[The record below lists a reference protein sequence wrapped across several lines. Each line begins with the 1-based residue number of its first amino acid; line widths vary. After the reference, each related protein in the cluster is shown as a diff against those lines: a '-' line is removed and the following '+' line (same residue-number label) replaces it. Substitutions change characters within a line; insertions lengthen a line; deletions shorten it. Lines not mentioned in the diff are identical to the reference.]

1 MPTFP
6 NQFAIINDPA
16 FGNSTVDADTNT
28 NIIKSKK
35 VGPTLANQSNKGDAN
50 LFLTGTPTENIKYE
64 FRCQDGGGTGKG
76 TVAWKKKEESNDLWK
91 GYNDERNVT
100 HISNPFNDTT
110 DVLKSTSYIYVP
122 LNNREIIYAQT
133 RTRKDRLIIK
143 YRSYSPTNDSGSD
156 ETWTETSLLFNDFGS
171 QDLGVYNNTDR
182 PNRQSFD
189 VCILENGDILLAT
202 INNNDI
208 DIYRSTDGITFTLAI
223 NGLFSDITTSGQR
236 TSIYNIEL
244 KSSGNYVSIVCTLQL
259 SYILLTSEVFF
270 RSFFSADGGSSWTVR
285 EGSLTDSLK
294 IPFSMTGIPY
304 EYEEGEIWTHGA
316 IDDEGTFFLING
328 VDGEESSLVVG
339 VSRGG
344 SPFEIVNGFEFTGD
358 YTSKP
363 VISKCSDSIYIFLYS
378 LAQIPRKLLAS
389 DPFEIQRKNFELF
402 RAKIDRSAY
411 VLGNDVSFVRWS
423 STSGSAFYFIRDLSA
438 VELPNSSICINGIVS
453 DRYND
458 RMNGISYF
466 RLGGWDTYA
475 IRPFNYN
482 NSTNRSYITS
492 TSFGN
497 ANNTS
502 LTNNVYLFD
511 INWTANYGIPSS
523 TADSNGFL
531 GGGEDPSLFDSAQE
545 ISFVGWE
552 RSYMQ
557 IIDGANTVT
566 GNTKTGLLFRHISQ
580 PCNANGIDSAIVKA
594 SSAVT
599 NFHSEFIYETIG
611 YDDGYKLDADSP
623 VSNYAFIPYIK
634 PEISQPTSSSNQ
646 EHKDYDDL
654 VRTHPHGGCLNFI
667 CKASDGNNVPVNG
680 EDSTIVAGLC
690 TYLGTRYIDP
700 DLATAG
706 QTRILNLRI
715 GIGKNTIDLMDCNR
729 YDSSGV
735 QQPIRIRRITLT
747 DTNDLQ
753 NNYYEVR
760 LGIHPTK
767 EDSLDPKI
775 FMMCRKM
782 NSHTW
787 IKDDGGTFASTG
799 LDTNDTTKFYVGQ
812 HPNHNDPV
820 LNQIVYFGH
829 VTGTTATFLHTVES
843 NWKQFA
849 FYSGNDL
856 NTLSY
861 SGRGL
866 SPVVNL
872 ETFDRLP
879 GKQTSSFPI
888 PINDNISAIFGG
900 SGLVIGDLYESD
912 IDHDY
917 SPQNITS
924 YNSPRIPFETNSM
937 TASTGNTI
945 SLIFSTINDESMYLD
960 AVSSFNSRV
969 KNVKFN
975 YSLDGTTY
983 NTVAGTSDDYLNFD
997 TNLTGSVQEINHNVI
1012 SVRWSS
1018 TSYNK
1023 IRNGIFNSSDKQKYV
1038 FYKGASPTATGTTWE
1053 NSGIAYDIE
1062 RTIQKGQITR
1072 SDGIT
1077 ANESDIIISTKT
1089 ASSYFP
1095 IAGTTNASFVVGSTF
1110 NIYSSRAYSTNMSS
1124 YAKVCK
1130 KMRIDIE
1137 GFEYGDSNFARIGSL
1152 IAGTTFT
1159 FNPLLDWEF
1168 KDTEEPNQEFNETR
1182 SGLNWVYNKGPS
1194 VRTLGM
1200 SLNGDVDQQ
1209 MRYEFRNILNS
1220 VTKYARSPISL
1231 IIGSGELQ
1239 SNQGELYEDLIL
1251 TRFSDSTD
1259 FQNAGWKYD
1268 EVSSNWKPVGSMSL
1282 KFTEIV

>member
-1 MPTFP
+1 MSTFP

-16 FGNSTVDADTNT
+16 FGNSIVDPDTNS

-35 VGPTLANQSNKGDAN
+35 VGPTLANASNKGDSN

-64 FRCQDGGGTGKG
+64 FRCQDGGGLGKG
-76 TVAWKKKEESNDLWK
+76 TFAWKKKEESNDLWK
-91 GYNDERNVT
+91 GYNDERNVS
-100 HISNPFNDTT
+100 HISNPFSDTT

-143 YRSYSPTNDSGSD
+143 YRSYSPTNDSGSE
-156 ETWTETSLLFNDFGS
+156 ETWTETSLIFNDFGS
-171 QDLGVYNNTDR
+171 QDLGVYNDEDR

-189 VCILENGDILLAT
+189 VCILDNGDILLAT

-208 DIYRSTDGITFTLAI
+208 DIYRSTDGITFTLAV
-223 NGLFSDITTSGQR
+223 NGLISDFGGSR
-236 TSIYNIEL
+236 TSAYNIEI
-244 KSSGNYVSIVCTLQL
+244 KSSGNYVSILFSMQYLFTTLTTQ
-259 SYILLTSEVFF
+259 TSFT
-270 RSFFSADGGSSWTVR
+270 SLFSSDGGSSWSIR
-285 EGSLTDSLK
+285 DLPNTDELK
-294 IPFSMTGIPY
+294 FPFSMTNIPY
-304 EYEEGEIWTHGA
+304 EAEDGEIWTHGA
-316 IDDEGTFFLING
+316 IDEEGTFMLING
-328 VDGEESSLVVG
+328 SDGEESKLIVG
-339 VSRGG
+339 ISRGG
-344 SPFEIVNGFEFTGD
+344 SPFEIINGFNFTAD
-358 YTSKP
+358 YTLKP
-363 VISKCSDSIYIFLYS
+363 TISKCSDAIYIFLYS
-378 LAQIPRKLLAS
+378 LAEIPKKLVTQ
-389 DPFEIQRKNFELF
+389 DPFQITRNSFELF
-402 RAKIDRSAY
+402 RAKIDRSSY
-411 VLGNDVSFVRWS
+411 TIGDDISFFRWS
-423 STSGSAFYFIRDLSA
+423 SFSGSAYYFINNISA
-438 VELPNSSICINGIVS
+438 VQLPNSSICINGTIS
-453 DRYND
+453 NRYND
-458 RMNGISYF
+458 KNDGICYF
-466 RLGGWDTYA
+466 RLGGWDTYSV
-475 IRPFNYN
+475 RSFNYD
-482 NSTNRSYITS
+482 NSTNRSFIGNN
-492 TSFGN
+492 SFQN
-497 ANNTS
+497 PNNTAY
-502 LTNNVYLFD
+502 TNRVYLFD
-511 INWTANYGIPSS
+511 INWNATTGLPCSGSESS
-523 TADSNGFL
+523 GFL
-531 GGGEDPSLFDSAQE
+531 LNGYDSSLFDSPSE
-545 ISFVGWE
+545 VTFVGWE
-552 RSYMQ
+552 KSYIQ
-557 IIDGANTVT
+557 LVDAYDPTS
-566 GNTKTGLLFRHISQ
+566 GNTKTGLLFRHTSQ
-580 PCNANGIDSAIVKA
+580 PCNANGIDPETVKS

-599 NFHSEFIYETIG
+599 NFHSDFIYENIG
-611 YDDGYKLDADSP
+611 FDDGYKIDADSP
-623 VSNYAFIPYIK
+623 ISNFGFIPYIK
-634 PEISQPTSSSNQ
+634 PEYSTESSYSS
-646 EHKDYDDL
+646 EFTDYDQL
-654 VRTHPHGGCLNFI
+654 VRSNPHGGFLSFI
-667 CKASDGNNVPVNG
+667 CKSGSSENIPNNG

-700 DLATAG
+700 NLTTAG

-767 EDSLDPKI
+767 EESLNPKI

-782 NSHTW
+782 NNHTW

-812 HPNHNDPV
+812 HPNHNSPI
-820 LNQIVYFGH
+820 LNQVVYFGH
-829 VTGTTATFLHTVES
+829 VTGTTAASQASVQS

-849 FYSGNDL
+849 FYTGNDL
-856 NTLSY
+856 NTLAY

-866 SPVVNL
+866 APVVKL
-872 ETFDRLP
+872 ETYDRLP

-900 SGLVIGDLYESD
+900 SGLVVGDLYESD

-937 TASTGNTI
+937 TSSTGNTI

-969 KNVKFN
+969 KNIKFN

-983 NTVAGTSDDYLNFD
+983 NAVAGTNNDYLNFD
-997 TNLTGSVQEINHNVI
+997 TNLLGSVQEINHNVI
-1012 SVRWSS
+1012 SVRWS
-1018 TSYNK
+1018 TASYNK

-1038 FYKGASPTATGTTWE
+1038 FYKGASPSATGTTWE
-1053 NSGIAYDIE
+1053 NTGIAYDIE

-1095 IAGTTNASFVVGSTF
+1095 IAGTTNATFVVGSTF

-1152 IAGTTFT
+1152 VAGTTFT
-1159 FNPLLDWEF
+1159 FNPLLDWQF

-1194 VRTLGM
+1194 VRTLDM
-1200 SLNGDVDQQ
+1200 SLTGDVDQQ
-1209 MRYEFRNILNS
+1209 MRYEFRNIMNS
-1220 VTKYARSPISL
+1220 VTKYAKSPISL

-1251 TRFSDSTD
+1251 SRFSDST
-1259 FQNAGWKYD
+1259 NLENIGWKYD
-1268 EVSSNWKPVGSMSL
+1268 ETSSNWKPVGNMSI